1 MSGAVVDLTAI
12 IPCHNEAENV
22 QPAYAEIKRELARY
36 GDAELLFI
44 DDGSTDATLDRVK
57 QLAALD
63 PNVKYLSF
71 SRNFGQEAAFSA
83 GFKYARATWTVQFD
97 ADLQAPASEVHKLI
111 AKALE
116 GYDAVFSYR
125 PHRRDPLHR
134 RLGSDLLNW
143 VAVRLGIELPRG
155 AWGFRVVRTSVARR
169 VVDLRLASPYFLAT
183 VPLLTCRWTRVP
195 VEHRER
201 AHGPGKWTFRKLA
214 VHAIDLFTGFSFRAL
229 VPVYLLAAAASVTA
243 AVLVGLLAAGRVPPD
258 AVGAAVLAVQG
269 AMFLGL
275 AVVAR
280 YLVRVVKGQARPPLY
295 IIRDGNLPVDPADD
309 LYRGEREAVLAWRE
323 GRVR

>member
-134 RLGSDLLNW
+134 RLGSGLLNW

-155 AWGFRVVRTSVARR
+155 AWGFRMVRTSVARR

>member
-155 AWGFRVVRTSVARR
+155 AWGFRMVRTSVARR

-229 VPVYLLAAAASVTA
+229 VPVYLLAAAAAVTA

-258 AVGAAVLAVQG
+258 AVGAAILAVQG

-309 LYRGEREAVLAWRE
+309 LYQGEREAVPAWRE

>member
-134 RLGSDLLNW
+134 RLGSGLLNW

-155 AWGFRVVRTSVARR
+155 AWGFRMVRTSVARR

-229 VPVYLLAAAASVTA
+229 VPVYLLAAAAAVTA

-258 AVGAAVLAVQG
+258 AVGAAILAVQG

-309 LYRGEREAVLAWRE
+309 LYQGEREAVLAWRE

>member
-155 AWGFRVVRTSVARR
+155 AWGFRMVRTSVARR

-309 LYRGEREAVLAWRE
+309 LYQGEREAVPAWRE

>member
-1 MSGAVVDLTAI
+1 M
-12 IPCHNEAENV
+12 
-22 QPAYAEIKRELARY
+22 
-36 GDAELLFI
+36 
-44 DDGSTDATLDRVK
+44 
-57 QLAALD
+57 
-63 PNVKYLSF
+63 
-71 SRNFGQEAAFSA
+71 
-83 GFKYARATWTVQFD
+83 
-97 ADLQAPASEVHKLI
+97 
-111 AKALE
+111 
-116 GYDAVFSYR
+116 
-125 PHRRDPLHR
+125 
-134 RLGSDLLNW
+134 
-143 VAVRLGIELPRG
+143 
-155 AWGFRVVRTSVARR
+155 VRTSVARR

-229 VPVYLLAAAASVTA
+229 VPVYLLAAAAAVTA

-258 AVGAAVLAVQG
+258 TVGAAILAVQG

-309 LYRGEREAVLAWRE
+309 LYQGEREAVPAWRE

>member
-1 MSGAVVDLTAI
+1 MTGAVVDLTAI
-12 IPCHNEAENV
+12 VPCHNEAENV
-22 QPAYAEIKRELARY
+22 ERAYVEIKRELARY
-36 GDAELLFI
+36 GDAELLFV
-44 DDGSTDATLDRVK
+44 DDGSTDATLERVK
-57 QLAALD
+57 RLAALD

-83 GFKYARATWTVQFD
+83 GFKYARSTWTVQFD
-97 ADLQAPASEVHKLI
+97 ADLQSPASEVHRLI

-125 PHRRDPLHR
+125 PGRRDPLHR
-134 RLGSDLLNW
+134 RLGSRLLNW

-155 AWGFRVVRTSVARR
+155 GWGFRVVRTSVARR

-183 VPLLTCRWTRVP
+183 VPLLTSRWTRVP
-195 VEHRER
+195 VAHRER

-214 VHAIDLFTGFSFRAL
+214 LHAIDLFTGFSFRLL
-229 VPVYLLAAAASVTA
+229 VGVYLLAAAAAVTA
-243 AVLVGLLAAGRVPPD
+243 AALVGLLAAGRLPPAGLD
-258 AVGAAVLAVQG
+258 AAILAVQA

-275 AVVAR
+275 AVVTR
-280 YLVRVVKGQARPPLY
+280 YLVRVLKGQARPPLY
-295 IIRDGNLPVDPADD
+295 CIREGNIPVDPADD
-309 LYRGEREAVLAWRE
+309 LYRDERQPSLAGSD